1 VKLEAGDREGA
12 VTMLQSAANTAIQ
25 MGDQNAATVL
35 QNNAT
40 QLQAGKELSERDRKK
55 TRIVSK
61 TQLQ

>member
-1 VKLEAGDREGA
+1 
-12 VTMLQSAANTAIQ
+12 MLQSAANTAIQ

-35 QNNAT
+35 QKNAT